1 MAIRILHCGKSI
13 ENYNL
18 CAEHKVA
25 GFPKRVADKG
35 DVVYL
40 AVKHGNATV
49 CGARGVLSEL
59 TIDKPWRDSD
69 RYIQAYKMTDM
80 EYCEPFDLSALSE
93 AGGPYWVLKYAQ
105 NAKEIK
111 DDKAIEV
118 LESKFSQNKTKEFHK
133 LKITESEPPQ
143 DDDQTESMEDDE
155 HLVEQ
160 DDAQEPIK
168 IMGTFETI
176 RFINEQHP
184 YMGLERS
191 VNDYFYK
198 LFPDFPEEHTVLIKE
213 NKMFKTSG
221 IDSSDSKNI
230 KGIQGIP
237 DALLIKYS
245 KDEKVPLKMI
255 IIEYEC
261 YGETKIK
268 SIDKFNYLNGHIIP
282 QLMRFASTFSIAT
295 DRQIREMTIKQWIEK
310 IINYIWQNPELTE
323 KVKTWIKELDPNIQQ
338 EQIALKLS
346 NLLEESFKSNLGIML
361 VIDEMSYEQRDTIK
375 NIIGS
380 FKLENGCSINFYG
393 FVVRLEQKICI
404 INDNLEYALA
414 IQQY

>member
-1 MAIRILHCGKSI
+1 MAVRILHCGKSI

-35 DVVYL
+35 DIVYL
-40 AVKHGNATV
+40 AVKYGNSTV
-49 CGARGVLSEL
+49 CGARGVLSET
-59 TIDKPWRDSD
+59 TIDKPWRDFD

-80 EYCEPFDLSALSE
+80 AYCEPFDLSVLSE

-105 NAKEIK
+105 GAKEIK
-111 DDKAIEV
+111 DSKAIEI
-118 LESKFSQNKTKEFHK
+118 LESNFSQNKIKDFHK
-133 LKITESEPPQ
+133 LKVAESELPQ
-143 DDDQTESMEDDE
+143 DENQTESVEEEEYIDGQDE
-155 HLVEQ
+155 TQ
-160 DDAQEPIK
+160 DPIN
-168 IMGTFETI
+168 ILGTFETV
-176 RFINEQHP
+176 RFKSEQNP

-191 VNDYFYK
+191 VNDNFYK
-198 LFPDFPEEHTVLIKE
+198 LFPDFPEENTVFIKE